1 MEKNQIKRI
10 TFTSAA
16 FFIFS
21 LIISLDNINNY
32 NTAFAQS
39 TTNKV
44 NLKIQDLSVA
54 RVPTGTTEILGKVI
68 NNSTSDVHN
77 IAINMAFYDKKGTL
91 LGSFDNPLTPTA
103 FVLKPGESHP
113 FHFSELVSFYR
124 INTSNVTAT
133 GDTVKQ

>member
-10 TFTSAA
+10 TFTSTA

-21 LIISLDNINNY
+21 LIISLDSINNY

-44 NLKIQDLSVA
+44 NLKIQDLSIA

-68 NNSTSDVHN
+68 NNSTFSVQD

-91 LGSFDNPLTPTA
+91 LDKFERPLTPTA
-103 FVLKPGESHP
+103 FVLKPGDSHL
-113 FHFSELVSFYR
+113 FNFSELVSFYR
-124 INTSNVTAT
+124 ISISNV
-133 GDTVKQ
+133 

>member
-1 MEKNQIKRI
+1 MEKDQIKRI
-10 TFTSAA
+10 TFFLGA

-21 LIISLDNINNY
+21 LIVSLYNINKY
-32 NTAFAQS
+32 NTSFAQT

-54 RVPTGTTEILGKVI
+54 RVPTGTTEILGKVV
-68 NNSTSDVHN
+68 NNSTSNVQDVV
-77 IAINMAFYDKKGTL
+77 INMVFYDKKGTL
-91 LGSFDNPLTPTA
+91 LDKFERPLTPTA

-113 FHFSELVSFYR
+113 FNLLELVSFYR

-133 GDTVKQ
+133 GNTAK

>member
-1 MEKNQIKRI
+1 MEKDQIKRI
-10 TFTSAA
+10 TFFLGA

-21 LIISLDNINNY
+21 LIVYLYNINKY
-32 NTAFAQS
+32 NTSFAQT

-54 RVPTGTTEILGKVI
+54 RVPTGTTEILGKVV
-68 NNSTSDVHN
+68 NNSTSNVQDVV
-77 IAINMAFYDKKGTL
+77 INMVFYDKKGTL
-91 LGSFDNPLTPTA
+91 LDKFERPLTPTA

-113 FHFSELVSFYR
+113 FNLSELVSFYR

-133 GDTVKQ
+133 GNTAK

>member
-1 MEKNQIKRI
+1 MEKDQIKRI
-10 TFTSAA
+10 TFFLGA

-21 LIISLDNINNY
+21 LIVSMYNINNY
-32 NTAFAQS
+32 NTSFAQT

-54 RVPTGTTEILGKVI
+54 RVPTGTTEILGKVV
-68 NNSTSDVHN
+68 NNSTSNVQDVV
-77 IAINMAFYDKKGTL
+77 INMVFYDKKGTL
-91 LGSFDNPLTPTA
+91 LDKFERPLTPTA

-113 FHFSELVSFYR
+113 FNLSELVSFYR

-133 GDTVKQ
+133 GNTAK